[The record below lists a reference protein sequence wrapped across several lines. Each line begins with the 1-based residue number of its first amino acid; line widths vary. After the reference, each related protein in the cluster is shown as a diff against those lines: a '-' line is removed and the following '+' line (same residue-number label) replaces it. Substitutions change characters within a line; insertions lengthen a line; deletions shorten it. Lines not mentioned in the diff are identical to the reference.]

1 MLQNLVSGR
10 ARQRLLNGLL
20 RLVLVLVTVVML
32 YPVFWN
38 IYSSF
43 KTSAEF
49 LGDPFAFPTSLAWD
63 NYLRALEKT
72 NIAGNFKNSLY
83 VVVVSLLLIALLV
96 IPCSYCLARFR
107 FFGSR
112 IMRTL
117 YMSLIFIQVP
127 CIMIP
132 LFLQLNELGWL
143 NKLTPLGLL
152 YAVGQIPFSI
162 FLLTGFMKGIPRDYE
177 EAAMIDGCGYAGILR
192 RIIVPMAKPGI
203 VTVLMLSTMSIWNEY
218 VLALVLL
225 TDPAKQTI
233 PVGVATI
240 YEIQRYATDWGAL
253 FAALVLVLVP
263 TALVYAVGQKYL
275 IEGVNMGGVKG

>member
-1 MLQNLVSGR
+1 
-10 ARQRLLNGLL
+10 
-20 RLVLVLVTVVML
+20 
-32 YPVFWN
+32 
-38 IYSSF
+38 
-43 KTSAEF
+43 
-49 LGDPFAFPTSLAWD
+49 
-63 NYLRALEKT
+63 
-72 NIAGNFKNSLY
+72 
-83 VVVVSLLLIALLV
+83 
-96 IPCSYCLARFR
+96 
-107 FFGSR
+107 
-112 IMRTL
+112 
-117 YMSLIFIQVP
+117 
-127 CIMIP
+127 MIP

-177 EAAMIDGCGYAGILR
+177 EAAMIDGCGYPTILR

-203 VTVLMLSTMSIWNEY
+203 VTVLMLSTMRIWNEY

>member
-1 MLQNLVSGR
+1 MQ
-10 ARQRLLNGLL
+10 
-20 RLVLVLVTVVML
+20 
-32 YPVFWN
+32 F
-38 IYSSF
+38 
-43 KTSAEF
+43 
-49 LGDPFAFPTSLAWD
+49 PFA
-63 NYLRALEKT
+63 
-72 NIAGNFKNSLY
+72 
-83 VVVVSLLLIALLV
+83 
-96 IPCSYCLARFR
+96 
-107 FFGSR
+107 
-112 IMRTL
+112 
-117 YMSLIFIQVP
+117 
-127 CIMIP
+127 
-132 LFLQLNELGWL
+132 
-143 NKLTPLGLL
+143 
-152 YAVGQIPFSI
+152 I

-233 PVGVATI
+233 PVGVATM

-253 FAALVLVLVP
+253 FAALVLVLLP